1 MTFHASVEGLSMFLV
16 ALTVSMLVYSSAL
29 YYAEVESLTTRRH
42 HVTTRRH
49 HVTTRRGSHYY
60 AEVSVP
66 DSQIES
72 IPDAFWWAII
82 TMTTI
87 DQPSSS
93 SKNKSCRNSTYTHR
107 AKCVKLVQIKQ

>member
-29 YYAEVESLTTRRH
+29 YYAEVKSRH
-42 HVTTRRH
+42 YTPSPCHYTPRQY
-49 HVTTRRGSHYY
+49 HYY

-93 SKNKSCRNSTYTHR
+93 GKK
-107 AKCVKLVQIKQ
+107 IKVVEILLTRTEQNALN

>member
-29 YYAEVESLTTRRH
+29 YYAEVKSL
-42 HVTTRRH
+42 TTRRH

-93 SKNKSCRNSTYTHR
+93 SKK
-107 AKCVKLVQIKQ
+107 